1 MIKTTVICG
10 GSAVR
15 EYDEYGEVPSREW
28 LDEHGGVVEEK
39 EFRTQEEY
47 NAYSMGLADAA
58 EWDDTMLLCPVFS
71 ENAATDCSHCR
82 EWRAFFSDRK
92 SDVYCPD
99 CGKLILNHPTDDSC
113 SGGTGQEAKS
123 RLWAFVWNF
132 EHMPCD
138 VSDEE
143 LIKAWRTPNSND
155 FLVQRYTPDEIAKQ
169 INNELFND
177 MELYIRF
184 IEMK

>member
-58 EWDDTMLLCPVFS
+58 EWDDTMLLRPVFS
-71 ENAATDCSHCR
+71 ENAATDCPHCK

-99 CGKLILNHPTDDSC
+99 CGKLILHHPTDDKSN
-113 SGGTGQEAKS
+113 GTIIY
-123 RLWAFVWNF
+123 
-132 EHMPCD
+132 
-138 VSDEE
+138 EE
-143 LIKAWRTPNSND
+143 KEYPVRTLSNGETIATIELGNLLIKD
-155 FLVQRYTPDEIAKQ
+155 DEFVSEEARLIDIGILYYADRQEFNLPEK
-169 INNELFND
+169 EL
-177 MELYIRF
+177 LSLIY
-184 IEMK
+184 K

>member
-47 NAYSMGLADAA
+47 SAYSMGLADAA
-58 EWDDTMLLCPVFS
+58 EWEDTMLLHPVFS
-71 ENAATDCSHCR
+71 ENAATDCPHCK

-99 CGKLILNHPTDDSC
+99 CGKLILHPSKKDNC
-113 SGGTGQEAKS
+113 SGEEATP

-143 LIKAWRTPNSND
+143 LIKAWRTSDNKE
-155 FLVQRYTPDEIAKQ
+155 FQVCRYTPDEIAKQ
-169 INNELFND
+169 INEERYND

-184 IEMK
+184 IKMK